1 MLGIDRSGFYEVRET
16 IAERPG
22 YSVFSVREITLE
34 SPGQLY
40 RIALTS
46 VRDSANLRARFENT
60 VLPYAA
66 VRHGQVPLLAEAWF
80 DEDFFSIVLLIP
92 VCTPLGVQGPNPFR
106 GADEATRL
114 FFLRESL
121 DFLACLHDLE
131 ITHGHFREDSLGVD
145 RRGILYLHN
154 PGLAER
160 LTAILAEEDAGNLDS
175 GPRLKLSANMK
186 SVDVACWANSVAG
199 LLLGRPLLGYEF
211 DEWDENDLKTAEAA
225 ILGDLGRTSPLGQFL
240 LRCMKGRMFDSQ
252 AGFLGA
258 RDALAELDRI
268 PPLPVPR

>member
-1 MLGIDRSGFYEVRET
+1 MLGIDRTGFYEIRET
-16 IAERPG
+16 IADREG
-22 YSVFSVREITLE
+22 YSVFAVREITLE

-40 RIALTS
+40 RIPLTA
-46 VRDSANLRARFENT
+46 VRDIANLKSRFENT

-92 VCTPLGVQGPNPFR
+92 VCTPLSTKGPNPFR

-131 ITHGHFREDSLGVD
+131 ITHGHFREHSLGVD
-145 RRGILYLHN
+145 KRGMLYLHN

-160 LTAILAEEDAGNLDS
+160 LTAILHEEDGEALGS

-186 SVDVACWANSVAG
+186 SFDVACWANTVAG
-199 LLLGRPLLGYEF
+199 LLLGRQLLAYEF
-211 DEWDENDLKTAEAA
+211 DEWDENDIKSAEAA
-225 ILGDLGRTSPLGQFL
+225 ILGDLGRTSQLGLFL
-240 LRCMKGRMFDSQ
+240 VKCLRGRMFDSHG
-252 AGFLGA
+252 GFLGA

-268 PPLPVPR
+268 PPLPVLK